1 MHQQRRKDCDTHL
14 CSLRLCEA
22 RLHVG
27 QRLVGET
34 GKGKAERRE
43 RRIRQVR
50 GSLGKRSQAC
60 EDRYCHMPR
69 IAARVTEA
77 SVALARAA
85 TE

>member
-1 MHQQRRKDCDTHL
+1 LLSR
-14 CSLRLCEA
+14 
-22 RLHVG
+22 VG
-27 QRLVGET
+27 RSLVGET
-34 GKGKAERRE
+34 GKGKAEHRE

-50 GSLGKRSQAC
+50 TNLGKRSQARA
-60 EDRYCHMPR
+60 EGSAIFPR